1 MEKIPKYIHFHN
13 DTDLPIMVDSW
24 IDNLSYLQYL
34 KINPGEK
41 IILHSSLGEWQIN
54 SMFENYDDRKIWIDK
69 GLGKHTIIGKFR
81 SYPSEA
87 GIYSWLEDED
97 VFQCVYSKIN
107 CENNQNKK
115 YIKGFVTFSQK
126 NKLSS

>member
-54 SMFENYDDRKIWIDK
+54 SMFEIFEDRKIWIDK

-81 SYPSEA
+81 SYPCAS
-87 GIYSWLEDED
+87 GNYSWLENDDE
-97 VFQCVYSKIN
+97 FQCIYKEV
-107 CENNQNKK
+107 NNEEKK
-115 YIKGFVTFSQK
+115 NIKGFVTFSQK
-126 NKLSS
+126 NKLLS